1 MAAWRGMAAP
11 KGLPKDVETTL
22 VTAIKKVY
30 DSKEYK
36 DFMASRG
43 FGVTYLPP
51 AEFAAFM
58 EKSSA
63 DLGATMKAV
72 GIVK

>member
-1 MAAWRGMAAP
+1 VKAA
-11 KGLPKDVETTL
+11 
-22 VTAIKKVY
+22 Y

-43 FGVTYLPP
+43 FGVIYLPP
-51 AEFAAFM
+51 AEFAKFM
-58 EKSSA
+58 EKSSS

>member
-1 MAAWRGMAAP
+1 VSKEAEARLVAAV
-11 KGLPKDVETTL
+11 K
-22 VTAIKKVY
+22 TAY

-36 DFMASRG
+36 DFMAARG
-43 FGVTYLPP
+43 FGVIYLPP
-51 AEFAAFM
+51 AEFAKFM
-58 EKSSA
+58 ERSSS

>member
-1 MAAWRGMAAP
+1 
-11 KGLPKDVETTL
+11 
-22 VTAIKKVY
+22 
-30 DSKEYK
+30 
-36 DFMASRG
+36 MASRG

-58 EKSSA
+58 EKSTN